1 VLIITTGQAEQNR
14 QFFSEQK
21 IAYPVLLQKA
31 MAVARAYQAQGT
43 LARYLIKAEGN

>member
-1 VLIITTGQAEQNR
+1 VLIITTGQGEQNR
-14 QFFSEQK
+14 QFFSERE
-21 IAYPVLLQKA
+21 IACPRLLQKD